1 MRTVDSRL
9 DFDPPAIAAPDA
21 AAEIVP
27 AWELIEA
34 GRYMPR
40 RIKGSHPGMAL
51 G

>member
-1 MRTVDSRL
+1 MDHSQQEDRKIWRL
-9 DFDPPAIAAPDA
+9 RPIPDP
-21 AAEIVP
+21 AEARVP

-40 RIKGSHPGMAL
+40 RIRGSNRGREL